1 MCGESG
7 TSGEKC
13 LKWDDRFKQSLW
25 RRAAWHDANALDTP
39 FYKTNL
45 GALHRDDAVDWLR
58 SLSPESVDLAV
69 VDPPYGG
76 NSVHWDRFGSLDEY
90 VEWCGEWMKELSRV
104 LKGHGSAF
112 ICGWSENLAY
122 LKVVGDR
129 HFDHCRWL
137 IWHYRNKHAPWKTD
151 WGRAHESVL
160 HFRRSKSF
168 RFNQDAVRVP
178 YNAHT
183 MRYPTHKQG
192 HSSALGSRAQK
203 ERPHVWEPHP
213 GGAKPKDVFEIS
225 VLNNGMEESTPHP
238 TQKPEE
244 LIRRFV
250 LACSNKG
257 DLVIDP
263 FGGSGTTF
271 VVAEKLERRW
281 LGTEIEEEYL
291 HYAVERLK
299 QCEADESGAIAN
311 FEATAA
317 ASAKNQALVRHGK

>member
-1 MCGESG
+1 MP
-7 TSGEKC
+7 
-13 LKWDDRFKQSLW
+13 RP
-25 RRAAWHDANALDTP
+25 RAYGAAGNDIMRTALDTP
-39 FYKTNL
+39 FYETSL
-45 GALHRDDAVDWLR
+45 GALHREDAVEWLKGLD
-58 SLSPESVDLAV
+58 SNSVDLAIA
-69 VDPPYGG
+69 DPPYGG
-76 NSVHWDRFGSLDEY
+76 NTVHWDRFGSLDEY
-90 VEWCGEWMKELSRV
+90 VQWCSEWMTELSRV
-104 LKGHGSAF
+104 LKDHGSAF

-122 LKVVGDR
+122 LKVAGDR
-129 HFDHCRWL
+129 YFDQCRWL
-137 IWHYRNKHAPWKTD
+137 VWHYRNKHAPWKTD

-160 HFRRSKSF
+160 HFRKSKKF

-183 MRYPTHKQG
+183 MRYPSHKQG
-192 HSSALGSRAQK
+192 HSSALGSKTRMD
-203 ERPHVWEPHP
+203 RPHVWQPHP
-213 GGAKPKDVFEIS
+213 EGAKPKDVFEIS

-281 LGTEIEEEYL
+281 LGTEIEDEYCN
-291 HYAVERLK
+291 YTVERLRH
-299 QCEADESGAIAN
+299 CEADEARSIKN
-311 FEATAA
+311 FEVTAA
-317 ASAKNQALVRHGK
+317 ASAKNRAQVRDGR